1 MLVESF
7 FQAAGTST
15 VEDYLG
21 RSEAASTAAPEYV
34 GNELLTTGPH
44 PDAKLVELGVEYER
58 LLALEEPLSEESARL
73 WNAADRLRYQK
84 LGIDPEDKEACRA
97 ALDDRHSEW
106 MEARNSADK
115 EVGYDKAWH
124 KTDRASRKTARIG
137 KKKHHCLDRR
147 SRNYCARSDLFAME
161 TEGAQM
167 NLPKR
172 PRDPSSSPKSII
184 DIEHGPF
191 PSLRKATGAGP
202 VCECRS
208 IPAAEPLARPCWR
221 CVEATSSDQTL
232 FPRTRNR
239 SETNRGYRRPDQ
251 QRGSIMLARF

>member
-21 RSEAASTAAPEYV
+21 RSEAASTAAPEYL

-137 KKKHHCLDRR
+137 KKILKIAPTTITGLLVR
-147 SRNYCARSDLFAME
+147 ARVIE
-161 TEGAQM
+161 THDE
-167 NLPKR
+167 
-172 PRDPSSSPKSII
+172 IC
-184 DIEHGPF
+184 DIEPAEQLLAEIRDF
-191 PSLRKATGAGP
+191 AKELKAAS
-202 VCECRS
+202 V
-208 IPAAEPLARPCWR
+208 
-221 CVEATSSDQTL
+221 
-232 FPRTRNR
+232 
-239 SETNRGYRRPDQ
+239 
-251 QRGSIMLARF
+251 